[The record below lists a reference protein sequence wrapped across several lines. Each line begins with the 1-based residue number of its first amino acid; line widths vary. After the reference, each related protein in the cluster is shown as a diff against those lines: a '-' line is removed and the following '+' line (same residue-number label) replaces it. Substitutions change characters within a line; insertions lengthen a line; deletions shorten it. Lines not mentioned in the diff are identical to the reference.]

1 MSSSSLTGARRDW
14 GSSSRPSITA
24 LGLGSCLSGALGLL
38 DGGDFIAEVTEAVGL
53 GQDFQE
59 YVCPLSDWLDVFV
72 VPSKL

>member
-1 MSSSSLTGARRDW
+1 MRSSSSTGARRGW

-59 YVCPLSDWLDVFV
+59 DVCPLSNWLDVFV
-72 VPSKL
+72 VPCKL

>member
-1 MSSSSLTGARRDW
+1 MV
-14 GSSSRPSITA
+14 SIVRLA
-24 LGLGSCLSGALGLL
+24 GVFGLL